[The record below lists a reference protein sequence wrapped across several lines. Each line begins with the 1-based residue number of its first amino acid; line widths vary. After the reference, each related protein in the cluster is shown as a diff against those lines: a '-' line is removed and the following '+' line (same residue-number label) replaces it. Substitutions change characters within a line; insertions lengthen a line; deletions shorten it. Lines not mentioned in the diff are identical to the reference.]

1 LHAFAGPKALLSFGF
16 GATGAAIGHAQ
27 NVWHF
32 TRGRWGPPSSQ
43 GGGGDAPPRFF
54 STSLWGTIIYRDETI
69 RLSPSLRNRVLIHS
83 PFSTQVGTNLD
94 WSRWS
99 ANKHFVY
106 MICSAV
112 TNISANN
119 DPRTNAKRAIA
130 LLRNARRLHSE
141 ISGHSLHLGDN
152 TNAYQNNWRLAMD
165 ELLNKRSNDF
175 DYLELLR

>member
-1 LHAFAGPKALLSFGF
+1 
-16 GATGAAIGHAQ
+16 
-27 NVWHF
+27 
-32 TRGRWGPPSSQ
+32 
-43 GGGGDAPPRFF
+43 
-54 STSLWGTIIYRDETI
+54 
-69 RLSPSLRNRVLIHS
+69 
-83 PFSTQVGTNLD
+83 
-94 WSRWS
+94 
-99 ANKHFVY
+99 